1 MRLPKN
7 ILCRTAGL
15 ILFVLL
21 SAETFAHES
30 RPAYLEI
37 TEIQPHV
44 YSVIWKRPQQGGR
57 SLALHPVWP
66 DGVRD
71 LTPPTQQLL
80 PTAVLEQR
88 TIAMDG
94 AGLIGQTLSIEGLA
108 STLTDVLV
116 RIQLLDG
123 RTQTTLVKPSS
134 PTFTVQAAQ
143 SRWQIAKQYLVL
155 GIEHILGGIDHL
167 LFVLALLLLV
177 SGRWL
182 LLKTITAFT
191 IAHSITLA
199 MATLGFVRVPA
210 APVEAVIALS
220 ILFLASEL
228 ARRKTGQTGLTER
241 YPWVVSFTFGLLH
254 GFGFAGALAEIGL
267 PQKEIPLALFQFNVG
282 VELGQLMFVAAA
294 LSVSVLLQKLKV
306 DRFRWAREALVYG
319 IGCVAAFWCIQR
331 VVSFVQ

>member
-7 ILCRTAGL
+7 SLCRTAGL

-143 SRWQIAKQYLVL
+143 SLQQNVCRAEVGNDQV
-155 GIEHILGGIDHL
+155 GID
-167 LFVLALLLLV
+167 
-177 SGRWL
+177 
-182 LLKTITAFT
+182 
-191 IAHSITLA
+191 
-199 MATLGFVRVPA
+199 
-210 APVEAVIALS
+210 VEA
-220 ILFLASEL
+220 LFQCLGTDQDQT
-228 ARRKTGQTGLTER
+228 AR
-241 YPWVVSFTFGLLH
+241 
-254 GFGFAGALAEIGL
+254 GALAPDPTLDLRIE
-267 PQKEIPLALFQFNVG
+267 QLAVFAG
-282 VELGQLMFVAAA
+282 KAAVVQRGYTLA
-294 LSVSVLLQKLKV
+294 PKH
-306 DRFRWAREALVYG
+306 R
-319 IGCVAAFWCIQR
+319 R
-331 VVSFVQ
+331 VVWREGEQCLGSRHCLSLGIAHD